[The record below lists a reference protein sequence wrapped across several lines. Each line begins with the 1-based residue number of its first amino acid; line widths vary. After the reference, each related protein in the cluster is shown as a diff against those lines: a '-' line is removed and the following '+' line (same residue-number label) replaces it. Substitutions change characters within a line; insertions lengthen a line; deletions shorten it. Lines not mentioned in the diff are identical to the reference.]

1 MLRRLAHL
9 LQLMPDVL
17 VSLDLNLDLIARGYS
32 YCMVTHFHHH
42 YNDLLI
48 VNVNCSIPM
57 FDNPLKWNNIISRVS
72 PIRCSGIWFLVT
84 KLKNTPRCWLN
95 GHERFMFESY

>member
-42 YNDLLI
+42 YNDLFI
-48 VNVNCSIPM
+48 DC
-57 FDNPLKWNNIISRVS
+57 
-72 PIRCSGIWFLVT
+72 
-84 KLKNTPRCWLN
+84 
-95 GHERFMFESY
+95 